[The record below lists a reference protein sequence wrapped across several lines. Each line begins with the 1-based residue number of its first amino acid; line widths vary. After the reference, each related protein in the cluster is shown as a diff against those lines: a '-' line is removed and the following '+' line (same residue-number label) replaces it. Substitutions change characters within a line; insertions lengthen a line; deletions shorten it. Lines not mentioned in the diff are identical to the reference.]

1 MTALSL
7 YKWIFET
14 KTEIAW
20 RQEMLIAWI
29 SPHDLKEFAD
39 IVENALGEGGLECI
53 LLSGGSIGIDL
64 VQICDYFGINP
75 EHLSK
80 KEVG

>member
-29 SPHDLKEFAD
+29 SPHDLKEFAGM
-39 IVENALGEGGLECI
+39 VENALGEGGMECV
-53 LLSGGSIGIDL
+53 LLTGGSIGIDL

-75 EHLSK
+75 EHLLK